1 MSEYQ
6 KAMVVGAF
14 TKAERSPRNEDM
26 ARMAIME
33 VCKRPRFADKATY
46 DKPIGGS
53 SVIGPSIRM
62 AEEMGRLWKNL
73 YVKKTVLYDD
83 QLKRMCNVT
92 VLDLE
97 SNLSYSN
104 DFTINKTV
112 ERKSYKDRTLIEER
126 INSKGEKIGVV
137 VATED
142 EVFMK
147 ESSQASKEIRTGI
160 LRLIPEWLKEDAMG
174 VVFATQDAEAAE
186 DPQAKRREML
196 DKMATLGV
204 TPIQIEAWLEHS
216 TSTITPAE
224 LVKLQNM
231 ANTIRDGQA
240 TWAEYMAVKAGT
252 PEAKPEPTR
261 VQADENFGF
270 KAGDVGRHTPVQD
283 TVNEIDPMDDPEA
296 VNATINE
303 AVHFLSKSA
312 SGVKALGEWHKE
324 FKVAD
329 HTQVLEVHRK
339 YFAECLIGSVDKLK
353 QGKK

>member
-1 MSEYQ
+1 
-6 KAMVVGAF
+6 
-14 TKAERSPRNEDM
+14 
-26 ARMAIME
+26 
-33 VCKRPRFADKATY
+33 
-46 DKPIGGS
+46 
-53 SVIGPSIRM
+53 M

-112 ERKSYKDRTLIEER
+112 ERKSYKDRTLLEER
-126 INSKGEKIGVV
+126 INSRGEKIGIV

-142 EVFMK
+142 ETFVK

-174 VVFATQDAEAAE
+174 VVFATQDAGAAE

-196 DKMATLGV
+196 DKMASLGV
-204 TPIQIEAWLEHS
+204 TPIQIESWLEHS
-216 TSTITPAE
+216 ISTINPAE

-240 TWAEYMAVKAGT
+240 TWAEYMAIKAGA
-252 PEAKPEPTR
+252 PEKAEPTR
-261 VQADENFGF
+261 VQPGADLGF
-270 KAGDVGRHTPVQD
+270 KAGDVAKHTPVQNP
-283 TVNEIDPMDDPEA
+283 VNEQGPGKIDPLDDPEA
-296 VNATINE
+296 VEATIKE
-303 AVHFLSKSA
+303 AAHFLSKSA
-312 SGVKALGEWHKE
+312 AGASALNHCCQTFKA
-324 FKVAD
+324 AD
-329 HTQVLEVHRK
+329 HTQVLPIHRK
-339 YFAECLIGSVDKLK
+339 MFAEQLIVAVDQLK
-353 QGKK
+353 QGAKK